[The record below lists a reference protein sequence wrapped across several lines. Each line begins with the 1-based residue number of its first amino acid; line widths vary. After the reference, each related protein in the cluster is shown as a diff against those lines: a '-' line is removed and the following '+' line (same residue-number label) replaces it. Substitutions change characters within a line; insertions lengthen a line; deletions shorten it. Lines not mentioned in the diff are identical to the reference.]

1 MGGTEQMNTKLT
13 ELQDEIKIDIQNKV
27 AEVQI
32 AEEARVAAAGLVDT
46 NEDEKQIKVDAVAAK
61 EVERVAK
68 ETLAAGKKKERVAKE
83 QEATTKKAE
92 KVAKAL
98 VKDAKAQ
105 ELAEVQAPLQVKLR
119 NDAIKLKTD
128 AIATTK
134 TAKETAVASV
144 ETKVRETGAA
154 VASLVAKEAAKTS
167 AVAAVG
173 AKEAERS
180 TKFAEQMTTEV
191 ELAKVKTEETAAL
204 VIQTEKQNTLN
215 TKVEEEKIEI
225 ELEKEVNKDLIQAAA
240 TMASAKK
247 EIELEKEVMN
257 DLKQE
262 QQEAHMDTH
271 KPPECV
277 AFKSEF
283 PFPITVEMGC
293 WANDDAEA
301 PDAQVCSGK
310 GDVVDTKLIPG
321 FEITYH
327 MAEDSCLLVV
337 HTKSDA
343 ATTEPKTNNG
353 RLRNRRVRRLSSKR
367 RTLNAED
374 NVKIAGRIDIRVTA
388 KATDPHTIA
397 TLEALETGLSTKPM
411 ELGYLKQRIGT
422 DAEKGDYF
430 DFYLEETNNVLNGA
444 TPEDTLTFAFTK
456 RAYMETGEIKDIFPR
471 ATFEATSGSFG
482 TRKELICD
490 DKFSVETPEA
500 TAHRHGAREERP
512 DVEDVKDT
520 SGPRTSGPCDLIKT
534 EDEPRCCK
542 KDMDF
547 DAQDLCCTAQGGCF
561 TKKDRKKE
569 TQKAN
574 KEIELGK
581 KEAEI
586 EV

>member
-1 MGGTEQMNTKLT
+1 MNTKLT
-13 ELQDEIKIDIQNKV
+13 EIKDGINLDIQNKV

-46 NEDEKQIKVDAVAAK
+46 NEDEKQIKVAAVAAK

-68 ETLAAGKKKERVAKE
+68 VTLAAGAEQDRLAKETLAADKKKERVAKE

-92 KVAKAL
+92 KVAKAI

-105 ELAEVQAPLQVKLR
+105 EL
-119 NDAIKLKTD
+119 
-128 AIATTK
+128 
-134 TAKETAVASV
+134 AVASV

-343 ATTEPKTNNG
+343 A
-353 RLRNRRVRRLSSKR
+353 
-367 RTLNAED
+367 
-374 NVKIAGRIDIRVTA
+374 
-388 KATDPHTIA
+388 
-397 TLEALETGLSTKPM
+397 
-411 ELGYLKQRIGT
+411 
-422 DAEKGDYF
+422 
-430 DFYLEETNNVLNGA
+430 
-444 TPEDTLTFAFTK
+444 
-456 RAYMETGEIKDIFPR
+456 
-471 ATFEATSGSFG
+471 
-482 TRKELICD
+482 
-490 DKFSVETPEA
+490 
-500 TAHRHGAREERP
+500 
-512 DVEDVKDT
+512 
-520 SGPRTSGPCDLIKT
+520 
-534 EDEPRCCK
+534 
-542 KDMDF
+542 
-547 DAQDLCCTAQGGCF
+547 
-561 TKKDRKKE
+561 
-569 TQKAN
+569 
-574 KEIELGK
+574 
-581 KEAEI
+581 
-586 EV
+586 